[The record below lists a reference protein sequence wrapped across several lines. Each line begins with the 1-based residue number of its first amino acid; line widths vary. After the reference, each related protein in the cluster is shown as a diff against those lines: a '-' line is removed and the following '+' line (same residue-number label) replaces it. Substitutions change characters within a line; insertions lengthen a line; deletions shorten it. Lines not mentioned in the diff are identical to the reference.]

1 MNRRNECQALDVQLL
16 KENHICGIRQEKLD
30 LRACEYKL
38 RIIAKT
44 SELVEIRVALMENGI
59 EDTNGS
65 TYSFT
70 LHPGNLAKKRT
81 FQYTFRRQEC
91 IL

>member
-1 MNRRNECQALDVQLL
+1 MMGTGKMNRRNECQALDVQLL

-44 SELVEIRVALMENGI
+44 SELVEIRVALMEKGI
-59 EDTNGS
+59 EET
-65 TYSFT
+65 
-70 LHPGNLAKKRT
+70 
-81 FQYTFRRQEC
+81 
-91 IL
+91 

>member
-70 LHPGNLAKKRT
+70 LHPGDWQKRT
-81 FQYTFRRQEC
+81 FQCTFRRQEC